1 MTAMNFQQIKK
12 ELARVFDDNFR
23 TRQWQNIVDYVII
36 GLIVVSTVEVFLS
49 TYENIVE
56 KYGHILK
63 FIDWFTT
70 IFFTIEVTLRIWTAD
85 LQDARFKGFKGR
97 LCYCFTFYGLIDILS
112 TYSFYLHFFMP
123 MPYAALKILRV
134 FRLLRIFRYMKSF
147 RILGDAIS
155 SKKHELTVSLAF
167 LTILTVILSFFLY
180 FAEHAAQ
187 PELCENG
194 WKTLVWSFAKY
205 LGDPGKIADYPLVT
219 AWGNVLAIIVGVLG
233 IAIFAVPA
241 GLIGSGF
248 TEVMEAERD
257 AKALKDNAESINEF
271 MLLKNIKREGIFWPA
286 KNVSLGNL
294 KLDMGLTED
303 EIVKSVAASKGLRI
317 KNLSDAISEGPKTD
331 MLVVNQ
337 FVVNTEYGCHIDRNS
352 SVTIV
357 NPVGKADNGLSFFD
371 WHIAQL
377 GGFNYVANEF
387 YSRQNGL
394 DREKRFNFY
403 TIVEETKNNS
413 VFQQFID
420 AITNDRSENDWII
433 VIAGEQVVKNITD
446 FHFEFGGEKGETSF
460 DFEECITHDKKLL
473 KQLFDDFSNT
483 LSEKAQLTTDAHQ
496 VQPKLNKDNIA
507 RYIKTRTNANVL
519 LITVSYKLMV
529 FKKEVHSA
537 IYNIADVLNRNLE
550 TKKIKG
556 LHTEEYNVRPSESNY
571 WRELYGLPKM
581 EEDKQS

>member
-1 MTAMNFQQIKK
+1 MDFQRIKK
-12 ELARVFDDNFR
+12 ELARVFDDNLR
-23 TRQWQNIVDYVII
+23 TRQWQNVVDYIII
-36 GLIVVSTVEVFLS
+36 GLIVISTIEVFLS

-85 LQDARFKGFKGR
+85 LQDSRFKGFKGR
-97 LCYCFTFYGLIDILS
+97 LQYCFTFYGLIDILS
-112 TYSFYLHFFMP
+112 TYPFYLHFFMP

-286 KNVSLGNL
+286 KNVSLGDL

-337 FVVNTEYGCHIDRNS
+337 FVANTKYGCHIDRNS

-357 NPVGKADNGLSFFD
+357 NPIGKADNGLSFFD

-483 LSEKAQLTTDAHQ
+483 LSERAQLTTDAHQ

-529 FKKEVHSA
+529 FKKEVYSA
-537 IYNIADVLNRNLE
+537 IYNIAEVLNRNLE
-550 TKKIKG
+550 TKKTKG
-556 LHTEEYNVRPSESNY
+556 LHTEEYNARPSESNY

-581 EEDKQS
+581 EEDK

>member
-1 MTAMNFQQIKK
+1 MDFQRIKK
-12 ELARVFDDNFR
+12 ELARVFDDNLR
-23 TRQWQNIVDYVII
+23 TKQWQNVVDYIII
-36 GLIVVSTVEVFLS
+36 GLIVISTIEVFLS

-97 LCYCFTFYGLIDILS
+97 LRYCFTFYGLIDILS

-147 RILGDAIS
+147 KILGDAIS

-241 GLIGSGF
+241 GLISSGF

-271 MLLKNIKREGIFWPA
+271 MLLKSIKREGIFWPA

-303 EIVKSVAASKGLRI
+303 EIVKSVAASKRLRI

-357 NPVGKADNGLSFFD
+357 NPIGKADNGLSFFD

-394 DREKRFNFY
+394 DKEKRFNFY
-403 TIVEETKNNS
+403 TVVEETKNNS

-420 AITNDRSENDWII
+420 AITSDRSENDWII

-446 FHFEFGGEKGETSF
+446 FHFEFGGGKGETSF
-460 DFEECITHDKKLL
+460 DFEECITHDKKTL
-473 KQLFDDFSNT
+473 KRLFDDFSNT

-519 LITVSYKLMV
+519 LITVSYKLMA

-550 TKKIKG
+550 TKKTKG

-581 EEDKQS
+581 EEDK

>member
-1 MTAMNFQQIKK
+1 MDFQRIKK
-12 ELARVFDDNFR
+12 ELARVFDDNLR
-23 TRQWQNIVDYVII
+23 TRQWQNVVDYIII
-36 GLIVVSTVEVFLS
+36 GLIVISTIEVFLS

-97 LCYCFTFYGLIDILS
+97 LRYCFTFYGLIDILS

-134 FRLLRIFRYMKSF
+134 FRLFRIFRYMKSF

-155 SKKHELTVSLAF
+155 SKKHELIVSLAF

-194 WKTLVWSFAKY
+194 WKTMVWAFAKY

-219 AWGNVLAIIVGVLG
+219 AWGNVLAIIVGILG

-271 MLLKNIKREGIFWPA
+271 MLLKSIKREGIFWPA
-286 KNVSLGNL
+286 KNVSLGDL
-294 KLDMGLTED
+294 KLDMGLTEE

-337 FVVNTEYGCHIDRNS
+337 FVVNTEYGCHIERNS

-357 NPVGKADNGLSFFD
+357 NPIGKADNGLSFFD

-394 DREKRFNFY
+394 DKEKRFNFY
-403 TIVEETKNNS
+403 TVVEETKNNS

-420 AITNDRSENDWII
+420 AITSDRSENDWII

-460 DFEECITHDKKLL
+460 DFEECITHDKKTL
-473 KQLFDDFSNT
+473 KRLFDDFSNT

-519 LITVSYKLMV
+519 LITVSYKLMA

-550 TKKIKG
+550 TKKTKG
-556 LHTEEYNVRPSESNY
+556 LHTEEYNVRPSDSNY

>member
-12 ELARVFDDNFR
+12 ELARVFDDNLR

-97 LCYCFTFYGLIDILS
+97 LRYCFTFYGLID
-112 TYSFYLHFFMP
+112 FFMP

-194 WKTLVWSFAKY
+194 WKTMVWAFAKY

-337 FVVNTEYGCHIDRNS
+337 FVANTKYGCHIDRNS

-357 NPVGKADNGLSFFD
+357 NPIGKADNGLSFFD